1 MKEKLLKLIDK
12 TDEIEKLFH
21 HSTGTISL
29 YVINDVQE
37 FQIWRQGLKCEL
49 QEIYDRTRD
58 SFIWNSLNDMSD
70 VDFNGYNDRCSFNK
84 VKGNLLA
91 IKDNIDNYYPQ
102 EQRTPQIKT
111 QSTRRT
117 DKEESSMEKQ
127 PKIFISHKKE
137 DLPFVEN
144 IVHLIEHIGVKQKD
158 IFCSSMPG
166 YGVPNGKDIFEF
178 LREQFMEYNLYVVFV
193 HSVNFYRSPV
203 GLNEMGAAWVLR
215 NDHISFL
222 LPNFDFKDMT
232 GVINS
237 REAAIKL
244 DADIYE
250 VRDRLNQ
257 FRDTLTNVFGLTRI
271 DGIVWE
277 KTRDEFIEEV
287 NFYLRQGETGKKTR
301 DIEEL
306 NEYAE
311 ELLLN
316 ASKTDNSHLL
326 ISVTLSGT
334 TIQTTPKCYSS
345 SMGDREFSRW
355 EAALDEL
362 VREGY
367 MKRYGKDGCLLK
379 LTNKGYTY
387 LENKHS
393 DKKGT

>member
-1 MKEKLLKLIDK
+1 MKEKLLQLIDQI
-12 TDEIEKLFH
+12 DEIESLFH
-21 HSTGTISL
+21 QGAGSVPIL
-29 YVINDVQE
+29 VIYDQQE
-37 FQIWRQGLKCEL
+37 FRIWLQQLKLVL
-49 QEIYDRTRD
+49 QEIYDRTHD
-58 SFIWNSLNDMSD
+58 AFILDTIHDASAN
-70 VDFNGYNDRCSFNK
+70 FNGWRDKTMFDK
-84 VKGNLLA
+84 IKGDLLA
-91 IKDNIDNYYPQ
+91 IKSNVDTYYLQ
-102 EQRTPQIKT
+102 EQQTSQSKT
-111 QSTRRT
+111 ASTIRT
-117 DKEESSMEKQ
+117 DKVELNMEKQ

-137 DLPFVEN
+137 DLPFVEK
-144 IVHLIEHIGVKQKD
+144 IVHLIENIGVKQKD

-178 LREQFMEYNLYVVFV
+178 LREQFMEYYLYVVFV

-287 NFYLRQGETGKKTR
+287 NFDLRQGETGKKTR

>member
-1 MKEKLLKLIDK
+1 MKEKLLELIDK

-21 HSTGTISL
+21 PSGNYYGIS
-29 YVINDVQE
+29 VIGGEQP
-37 FQIWRQGLKCEL
+37 FQIWLKALQFEL
-49 QEIYDRTRD
+49 QHIYDKTKNE
-58 SFIWNSLNDMSD
+58 FIWDSIKDLTA
-70 VDFNGYNDRCSFNK
+70 DFNGWRDKKLFDK
-84 VKGNLLA
+84 IKGDLFT
-91 IKDNIDNYYPQ
+91 IKENIDSFYPQ
-102 EQRTPQIKT
+102 EQLPKT
-111 QSTRRT
+111 CC
-117 DKEESSMEKQ
+117 DKEETKMEKQ

-137 DLPFVEN
+137 DSSYVEK
-144 IVHLIEHIGVKQKD
+144 IVQLIEHIGVKQKD

-166 YGVPNGKDIFEF
+166 YGVPNSKDIFEF
-178 LREQFMEYNLYVVFV
+178 LREQFMKYNLYVVFV

>member
-1 MKEKLLKLIDK
+1 MKEKLLQLIDQI
-12 TDEIEKLFH
+12 DEIESLFH
-21 HSTGTISL
+21 QGAGSVPIL
-29 YVINDVQE
+29 VIYDQQE
-37 FQIWRQGLKCEL
+37 FRIWLQQLKLVL
-49 QEIYDRTRD
+49 QEIYDRTHD
-58 SFIWNSLNDMSD
+58 AFILDTIHDASAN
-70 VDFNGYNDRCSFNK
+70 FNGWRDKTMFDK
-84 VKGNLLA
+84 IKGDLLA
-91 IKDNIDNYYPQ
+91 IKSNVDTYYLQ
-102 EQRTPQIKT
+102 EQQTSQSKT
-111 QSTRRT
+111 ASTIRT
-117 DKEESSMEKQ
+117 DKVELNMEKQ

-137 DLPFVEN
+137 DLPFVEK
-144 IVHLIEHIGVKQKD
+144 IVHLIENIGVKQKD

-178 LREQFMEYNLYVVFV
+178 LREQFMEYNLYVIFV

>member
-70 VDFNGYNDRCSFNK
+70 VDFNGYNDRRSFNK

-91 IKDNIDNYYPQ
+91 IKDSIDSYYPQ
-102 EQRTPQIKT
+102 KQRTPQIKT
-111 QSTRRT
+111 QSTKRT
-117 DKEESSMEKQ
+117 DKEELKMEKQ

-137 DLPFVEN
+137 DLPFVEK

-178 LREQFMEYNLYVVFV
+178 LREQFIKYNLYVVFV
-193 HSVNFYRSPV
+193 HSSNFYKSPV
-203 GLNEMGAAWVLR
+203 GLNEMGAAWALR

-244 DADIYE
+244 DADTYE
-250 VRDRLNQ
+250 VKDRLNQ
-257 FRDTLTNVFGLTRI
+257 FRDTLTNVFRLAKI

-277 KTRDEFIEEV
+277 KARDEFIKAINSESYNDINNSSDLGEEAESLLIQASELKYSQIIITNELTV
-287 NFYLRQGETGKKTR
+287 GKSIQVGNHCYSQTMGSREFSKW
-301 DIEEL
+301 DDAL
-306 NEYAE
+306 E
-311 ELLLN
+311 ELLKSN
-316 ASKTDNSHLL
+316 FIKPVNDKRT
-326 ISVTLSGT
+326 IFQVTS
-334 TIQTTPKCYSS
+334 
-345 SMGDREFSRW
+345 
-355 EAALDEL
+355 A
-362 VREGY
+362 GY
-367 MKRYGKDGCLLK
+367 KYIETKRK
-379 LTNKGYTY
+379 
-387 LENKHS
+387 
-393 DKKGT
+393 